1 MALRTKEKAELKESL
16 DSMAEE
22 KKELS
27 ERVEE
32 YRERERREEEKR
44 RREEEARKQEE
55 IERQEQLKEEEKQ
68 GPETAEENTSTVEEI
83 HQEEPASEREEPE
96 SETEESASEREES
109 ASETEESASEREESA
124 SETDESPA
132 RRNLLLSILGDTES
146 YDILPLPHS
155 QVQSLKNEVIN
166 LRARL
171 TETEK
176 WERWKRLTNRSL
188 NLLQIEND
196 RKDQRIEEMEGD
208 LKTMGSVQNQENMQ
222 YLRHTLVKFLCDS
235 NSSEQQMILPAVSQL
250 LNLKC
255 GLGSGVTR
263 SAEENERFIKK
274 FGSRSRGW
282 FS

>member
-83 HQEEPASEREEPE
+83 HQEEP
-96 SETEESASEREES
+96 
-109 ASETEESASEREESA
+109 ASEREESA

>member
-83 HQEEPASEREEPE
+83 HQ
-96 SETEESASEREES
+96 
-109 ASETEESASEREESA
+109 EESASEREESA

>member
-44 RREEEARKQEE
+44 RREEEARKREE

-96 SETEESASEREES
+96 
-109 ASETEESASEREESA
+109 SETEESASEREESA

>member
-1 MALRTKEKAELKESL
+1 MALRTKENAELEERV

-27 ERVEE
+27 EMVEE
-32 YRERERREEEKR
+32 YRERERREEER
-44 RREEEARKQEE
+44 VRMEEEERKREE
-55 IERQEQLKEEEKQ
+55 IERQERLKEEEEQ
-68 GPETAEENTSTVEEI
+68 VPEATEENPSSVEEMPQTEPTNGTEEPAGKREEATI
-83 HQEEPASEREEPE
+83 EKQEATSETEEPASE
-96 SETEESASEREES
+96 A
-109 ASETEESASEREESA
+109 
-124 SETDESPA
+124 DESPA

-146 YDILPLPHS
+146 YDILPLPHN

-176 WERWKRLTNRSL
+176 WERRERVTNRSL

-250 LNLKC
+250 LNLRC
-255 GLGSGVTR
+255 GLGSVVTC
-263 SAEENERFIKK
+263 SAEENERFMKK

>member
-22 KKELS
+22 KKELN

-83 HQEEPASEREEPE
+83 HQEEP
-96 SETEESASEREES
+96 
-109 ASETEESASEREESA
+109 ASEREESA